1 MELWTEG
8 QRTRWLT
15 ARQVLADLIEERGCK
30 VREAASAR
38 DASRRVIELEA
49 ECSALIDLRHGLTMG
64 DEDLIEGI
72 LTGSHELLVTAQR
85 GGPRS
90 TPERAEHGAVDA

>member
-1 MELWTEG
+1 MALWTEE
-8 QRTRWLT
+8 QRIRWLT
-15 ARQVLADLIEERGCK
+15 ARQVLADLIDERGCK
-30 VREAASAR
+30 AREAASAR
-38 DASRRVIELEA
+38 GASQRVVKLEA

-64 DEDLIEGI
+64 DEDLIDGI